1 MEEVKEELINKTRRI
16 LMMMKKLK
24 VFDVENTV
32 ENKKFLESL
41 LKNSIKNI
49 RILNKFNSNRLKEI
63 ILKEIDLAHYLL
75 ESLAEDLDS
84 MRIKRNCIEYLLQI
98 KKKVESSIEDYV
110 FIE

>member
-16 LMMMKKLK
+16 LMMVKKLK

-84 MRIKRNCIEYLLQI
+84 MRIKRNCTEYLLQI